1 MGLLPLTVGFKAGL
15 LEEKGLI
22 PKTSFI
28 GHITTAGAGSNDFK
42 TSYIAPSFRFT
53 MQHTLSQKI
62 SIAYNLGAEWDG
74 ETPRPTYIYTL
85 TTGIALSE
93 RVGGFV
99 ELYGFAPVHDKA
111 DHRFDGGLTCL
122 LNNDLMIDLSAGV
135 GLTNNAPDYF
145 VSLGLSCRFS
155 VKKRK

>member
-1 MGLLPLTVGFKAGL
+1 MG
-15 LEEKGLI
+15 
-22 PKTSFI
+22 
-28 GHITTAGAGSNDFK
+28 
-42 TSYIAPSFRFT
+42 R
-53 MQHTLSQKI
+53 
-62 SIAYNLGAEWDG
+62 

-155 VKKRK
+155 VRSVNNFWFISASNRQQRLADPCVAAKCATQLK